1 METTKKISRKSLS
14 DSIRTKRG
22 ISKGK
27 RAAQNL
33 ASLVADVF
41 MVTPVLEHRFA
52 AELAGG
58 TGKGVQDRV
67 KAIGLKD
74 WRLDLAIPEYKIAV
88 EFEGGTFSVGGGR
101 HNRGMGAIN
110 DMHKYNAATV
120 NGWRVLRYTH
130 THHTTSQIMGDLARI
145 IQP

>member
-1 METTKKISRKSLS
+1 MTKQTMKTPHSNSL
-14 DSIRTKRG
+14 RTIKG

-27 RAAQNL
+27 RAAQEL
-33 ASLVADVF
+33 AAQVADVF
-41 MVTPVLEHRFA
+41 MVTPVLEYRFA
-52 AELAGG
+52 AEIAGG

-74 WRLDLAIPEYKIAV
+74 WRLDFAIPEYKIAV
-88 EFEGGTFSVGGGR
+88 EFEGGTFVKGGGR

-110 DMHKYNAATV
+110 DMAKYNAATV
-120 NGWRVLRYTH
+120 HGWRVLRYTH
-130 THHTTSQIMGDLARI
+130 THHKLSQIMGDLARI